1 MQIFLCIAPNWVNPW
16 LKSFKS
22 KTIAR
27 YRPTCHTSIWAITG
41 CGSYSEFTY
50 FQIPELP
57 DRIYPMT
64 TRRQTANDDTLFW
77 TLKVLQENPGVS
89 QRTLAKEVGINVS
102 TINFCLKA
110 LVEKGWI
117 KMGNFSKNPDK
128 LSYAYLLTP
137 TGVAEKAVLT
147 RRFLHRK
154 MAEYEKLRGEI
165 EALQLEAEQATSS
178 LANESGSTK

>member
-1 MQIFLCIAPNWVNPW
+1 M
-16 LKSFKS
+16 
-22 KTIAR
+22 TI
-27 YRPTCHTSIWAITG
+27 
-41 CGSYSEFTY
+41 
-50 FQIPELP
+50 
-57 DRIYPMT
+57 
-64 TRRQTANDDTLFW
+64 RRQTANDDTLFW

-147 RRFLHRK
+147 RRFLQRK

-165 EALQLEAEQATSS
+165 EALQLEAEPDEPHQTAASVNQNHEPSRHQTSHHRPRLRGPSSCSRIRQAT
-178 LANESGSTK
+178 LRRRL

>member
-1 MQIFLCIAPNWVNPW
+1 
-16 LKSFKS
+16 
-22 KTIAR
+22 
-27 YRPTCHTSIWAITG
+27 
-41 CGSYSEFTY
+41 
-50 FQIPELP
+50 
-57 DRIYPMT
+57 MT

-77 TLKVLQENPGVS
+77 TLKVLQEHPGVT

-147 RRFLHRK
+147 RRFLQRK

-165 EALQLEAEQATSS
+165 EALQHEAERATSP

>member
-1 MQIFLCIAPNWVNPW
+1 
-16 LKSFKS
+16 
-22 KTIAR
+22 
-27 YRPTCHTSIWAITG
+27 
-41 CGSYSEFTY
+41 
-50 FQIPELP
+50 
-57 DRIYPMT
+57 MT
-64 TRRQTANDDTLFW
+64 TRRQTANDHTLFW
-77 TLKVLQENPGVS
+77 TLKVLQENPGVT

-147 RRFLHRK
+147 RWFLHRK

-165 EALQLEAEQATSS
+165 EALQLEAEQATSP

>member
-1 MQIFLCIAPNWVNPW
+1 M
-16 LKSFKS
+16 
-22 KTIAR
+22 TI
-27 YRPTCHTSIWAITG
+27 
-41 CGSYSEFTY
+41 
-50 FQIPELP
+50 
-57 DRIYPMT
+57 
-64 TRRQTANDDTLFW
+64 RRQTANDDTLFW

-128 LSYAYLLTP
+128 MSYAYLLTP

-147 RRFLHRK
+147 RRFLQRK
-154 MAEYEKLRGEI
+154 MTEYEKLRGEI
-165 EALQLEAEQATSS
+165 EALQLEADSTSQS
-178 LANESGSTK
+178 TPVQSGS

>member
-1 MQIFLCIAPNWVNPW
+1 MIL
-16 LKSFKS
+16 
-22 KTIAR
+22 
-27 YRPTCHTSIWAITG
+27 ITG
-41 CGSYSEFTY
+41 DAESIGASFLLDWSD
-50 FQIPELP
+50 L
-57 DRIYPMT
+57 IYPMT

-110 LVEKGWI
+110 MVEKGWI

-147 RRFLHRK
+147 RRFLQRK
-154 MAEYEKLRGEI
+154 VAEYEKLRDEI
-165 EALQLEAEQATSS
+165 EALRLEAKPDAATPNTSKRE
-178 LANESGSTK
+178 AKP

>member
-1 MQIFLCIAPNWVNPW
+1 
-16 LKSFKS
+16 
-22 KTIAR
+22 
-27 YRPTCHTSIWAITG
+27 
-41 CGSYSEFTY
+41 
-50 FQIPELP
+50 
-57 DRIYPMT
+57 MT

-128 LSYAYLLTP
+128 LKYAYLFTP
-137 TGVAEKAVLT
+137 TGVVEKAALT
-147 RRFLHRK
+147 RRFLQRK
-154 MAEYEKLRGEI
+154 MAEYEKLREEI
-165 EALQLEAEQATSS
+165 AALQLEADQPTPA
-178 LANESGSTK
+178 APAKPNP

>member
-1 MQIFLCIAPNWVNPW
+1 
-16 LKSFKS
+16 
-22 KTIAR
+22 
-27 YRPTCHTSIWAITG
+27 
-41 CGSYSEFTY
+41 
-50 FQIPELP
+50 LP

-137 TGVAEKAVLT
+137 IGVTEKAALT
-147 RRFLHRK
+147 RRFLQRK
-154 MAEYEKLRGEI
+154 MVEYEKLREEI
-165 EALQLEAEQATSS
+165 VTFQKI
-178 LANESGSTK
+178 NEDPYPKVQDISCP

>member
-1 MQIFLCIAPNWVNPW
+1 
-16 LKSFKS
+16 
-22 KTIAR
+22 
-27 YRPTCHTSIWAITG
+27 
-41 CGSYSEFTY
+41 
-50 FQIPELP
+50 
-57 DRIYPMT
+57 MT

-117 KMGNFSKNPDK
+117 KLGNFSTTPDK

-147 RRFLHRK
+147 RRFLQRK

-165 EALQLEAEQATSS
+165 EALQLEVAPMASVPDT
-178 LANESGSTK
+178 NKRGPKT

>member
-1 MQIFLCIAPNWVNPW
+1 
-16 LKSFKS
+16 
-22 KTIAR
+22 
-27 YRPTCHTSIWAITG
+27 
-41 CGSYSEFTY
+41 
-50 FQIPELP
+50 
-57 DRIYPMT
+57 MT

-137 TGVAEKAVLT
+137 TGVAEKAALT
-147 RRFLHRK
+147 RRFLQRK

-165 EALQLEAEQATSS
+165 EALQREAERATSP
-178 LANESGSTK
+178 LANQSGSAV

>member
-1 MQIFLCIAPNWVNPW
+1 M
-16 LKSFKS
+16 
-22 KTIAR
+22 
-27 YRPTCHTSIWAITG
+27 SIWD
-41 CGSYSEFTY
+41 EHW
-50 FQIPELP
+50 PNH
-57 DRIYPMT
+57 IYPMT
-64 TRRQTANDDTLFW
+64 TRRQTSNDDTLFW

-137 TGVAEKAVLT
+137 TGAAEKAVLT
-147 RRFLHRK
+147 RRFLQRK

-165 EALQLEAEQATSS
+165 EALQREADQPTPTEQAKS
-178 LANESGSTK
+178 NP

>member
-1 MQIFLCIAPNWVNPW
+1 MLSGETILKIGFIGLGNMGSAAARNVQRAGHSLVVYDINPDAA
-16 LKSFKS
+16 KKF
-22 KTIAR
+22 IEEGAQ
-27 YRPTCHTSIWAITG
+27 WAASPAAVIDAVDIV
-41 CGSYSEFTY
+41 FTMV
-50 FQIPELP
+50 FGP
-57 DRIYPMT
+57 
-64 TRRQTANDDTLFW
+64 
-77 TLKVLQENPGVS
+77 
-89 QRTLAKEVGINVS
+89 KEVGINVS

-147 RRFLHRK
+147 RRFLQRK

-165 EALQLEAEQATSS
+165 EALQLEEERSTSAVQHKS
-178 LANESGSTK
+178 

>member
-1 MQIFLCIAPNWVNPW
+1 
-16 LKSFKS
+16 
-22 KTIAR
+22 
-27 YRPTCHTSIWAITG
+27 
-41 CGSYSEFTY
+41 
-50 FQIPELP
+50 
-57 DRIYPMT
+57 MT

-77 TLKVLQENPGVS
+77 TLKVLQENPGVT

-117 KMGNFSKNPDK
+117 KMGNFSKNLDK

-137 TGVAEKAVLT
+137 AGVAEKAVLT
-147 RRFLHRK
+147 RRFLQRK

-165 EALQLEAEQATSS
+165 EALKLDVQEATSNKEGGKAS
-178 LANESGSTK
+178 

>member
-1 MQIFLCIAPNWVNPW
+1 
-16 LKSFKS
+16 
-22 KTIAR
+22 
-27 YRPTCHTSIWAITG
+27 
-41 CGSYSEFTY
+41 
-50 FQIPELP
+50 
-57 DRIYPMT
+57 MT

-147 RRFLHRK
+147 RRFLQRK

-165 EALQLEAEQATSS
+165 EALQLETDRDVG
-178 LANESGSTK
+178 LPDTNKPGSKA